1 MDLKGDDAGEHVSK
15 QLQLLNLGYIGEDFN
30 IFELA
35 ATYVEYSLLPLFN
48 SYKTSKA
55 TQADKSGSTSTGFES
70 IQKTLAQLKVHLLQC
85 QQNIIVP
92 EIELIHEPEIKA
104 KSEERRAL
112 GLEMTT
118 DDFENRL
125 QDPNFVKRLEKTV
138 TQWIKD
144 IRRIT

>member
-1 MDLKGDDAGEHVSK
+1 M
-15 QLQLLNLGYIGEDFN
+15 
-30 IFELA
+30 
-35 ATYVEYSLLPLFN
+35 
-48 SYKTSKA
+48 
-55 TQADKSGSTSTGFES
+55 
-70 IQKTLAQLKVHLLQC
+70 
-85 QQNIIVP
+85 P
-92 EIELIHEPEIKA
+92 EIELIHDSEIKA